1 MNRRWPWGCAVSEV
15 RSESTARAV
24 AEAMLAIGAVS
35 FVPNAP
41 VTFKSGIVSPV
52 YCDGRKLPF
61 APAAWHTVIAGFEQ
75 LITNQQ
81 VEFDVLGGIE
91 TAGIPHSAALSFAMN
106 RPSIFIR
113 KAAKEHGLKRRVE
126 GGDVSGKRVL
136 LVEDV
141 VTTGGSSLSG
151 VEALRSEGAVVEDCL
166 AILRYDFAN
175 AKGRFAEAG
184 VRLHTMTTFEDLL
197 LCAAETNR
205 LDAEDVA
212 TLQEWLA
219 DPQGWGGRSGAGSAA

>member
-1 MNRRWPWGCAVSEV
+1 MSA
-15 RSESTARAV
+15 STSRAV
-24 AEAMLAIGAVS
+24 AQAMLEIGAVS
-35 FVPNAP
+35 FVPDAP

-61 APAAWHTVIAGFEQ
+61 APGAWHTVIAGFEE
-75 LITNQQ
+75 LICEQSIA
-81 VEFDVLGGIE
+81 FDVLGGIE

-126 GGDVSGKRVL
+126 GGDVTRMRVL

-151 VEALRSEGAVVEDCL
+151 VTALREEGGVVEDCL

-175 AKGRFAEAG
+175 AMARFSEAG
-184 VRLHTMTTFEDLL
+184 VRLHTLTTFEDLL
-197 LCAAETNR
+197 ACAADTGV
-205 LDAEDVA
+205 LDARGVK
-212 TLQEWLA
+212 TLHDWVA
-219 DPQGWGGRSGAGSAA
+219 DPQGWAARRSDA

>member
-1 MNRRWPWGCAVSEV
+1 MTS
-15 RSESTARAV
+15 SSTSRGV
-24 AEAMLAIGAVS
+24 AQAMLSIGAVS

-61 APAAWHTVIAGFEQ
+61 APGPWHTVIAGFQQ
-75 LITNQQ
+75 LIAEQGIA
-81 VEFDVLGGIE
+81 FDVLGGIE
-91 TAGIPHSAALSFAMN
+91 TAGIPHSAALSYAMN
-106 RPSIFIR
+106 RSSIFIR

-126 GGDVSGKRVL
+126 GGDVTGQRVL

-151 VEALRSEGAVVEDCL
+151 VEALRDEGAVGEDCL

-175 AKGRFAEAG
+175 ATERFAEAG
-184 VRLHTMTTFEDLL
+184 VRLHTLTTFEDLL
-197 LCAAETNR
+197 ACAADTGV
-205 LDAEDVA
+205 LDADGVG
-212 TLQEWLA
+212 TLHDWLA
-219 DPQGWGGRSGAGSAA
+219 DPQGWAARRGLA

>member
-1 MNRRWPWGCAVSEV
+1 MSTT
-15 RSESTARAV
+15 TARSV

-35 FVPNAP
+35 FVPSLP

-61 APAAWHTVIAGFEQ
+61 APAAWHTVIAGFET
-75 LITNQQ
+75 LIAEQGIA
-81 VEFDVLGGIE
+81 FDVLGGIE
-91 TAGIPHSAALSFAMN
+91 TAGIPHSAALAFAME

-126 GGDVSGKRVL
+126 GGDVTGTRVL

-151 VEALRSEGAVVEDCL
+151 VEALRSEGAVVTDCL
-166 AILRYDFAN
+166 AILRYDFAQATEN
-175 AKGRFAEAG
+175 FGAAG
-184 VRLHTMTTFEDLL
+184 VRLHTLTTF
-197 LCAAETNR
+197 AEL
-205 LDAEDVA
+205 LDAAVANGYVDAAGEA
-212 TLQEWLA
+212 TLREWLLQPETWA
-219 DPQGWGGRSGAGSAA
+219 ARRGAA

>member
-1 MNRRWPWGCAVSEV
+1 M
-15 RSESTARAV
+15 STVTSHAV
-24 AEAMLAIGAVS
+24 AEAMLSIGAVS
-35 FVPNAP
+35 FVPEKP

-61 APAAWHTVIAGFEQ
+61 APGAWHTVISGFEQ
-75 LITNQQ
+75 LIAA
-81 VEFDVLGGIE
+81 EGIAFDVLGGIE
-91 TAGIPHSAALSFAMN
+91 TAGIPHSAALSYAMG

-126 GGDVSGKRVL
+126 GGDVTGQRVL

-151 VEALRSEGAVVEDCL
+151 VEALREEGAIVEDCL

-175 AKGRFAEAG
+175 ATGKFADTG
-184 VRLHTMTTFEDLL
+184 VRLHTLTTFEDLL
-197 LCAAETNR
+197 AVAAQKNV
-205 LDAEDVA
+205 LDDAGLRAVA
-212 TLQEWLA
+212 DWLA
-219 DPQGWGGRSGAGSAA
+219 DPQGWAQRSGCA